1 MSVRRQQS
9 LRWCYASCDSWTCC
23 GWKVVY
29 SCVRLCLFP
38 AGAVFAELFVWQ
50 RLVCVRAC
58 LTNNSFTTMIQHPEN
73 YVCPSVCQ
81 LVSQYVSLFVCLSA
95 CPLLSLCVY
104 IWVPASVCTYW
115 HAFCIESH
123 PGSLTCTSVIIQL
136 SRTHVYTHIHI
147 YLFVLLYTMDTF

>member
-29 SCVRLCLFP
+29 SCVRLCSFP

-81 LVSQYVSLFVCLSA
+81 LVTGCMSRSANMSVCLSVCLPA
-95 CPLLSLCVY
+95 RCSVY
-104 IWVPASVCTYW
+104 VCTY
-115 HAFCIESH
+115 
-123 PGSLTCTSVIIQL
+123 GSLRLSVPTGMLFALNPIQAHL
-136 SRTHVYTHIHI
+136 HAR
-147 YLFVLLYTMDTF
+147 L